1 MVGNP
6 TSTVDLERPRAVVT
20 VEFQQQRTEEN
31 MHGVQV
37 LLGQPSHPVNPKKQ
51 KRCEYPIEPTSNL
64 FFGSTLDSL
73 VGNWVTQN
81 NLVPLCRDSL
91 SNTRSNQS
99 SCGTQTRRSTALSR
113 AANVMSQ
120 PDKDRKKHIHEYCVN
135 IKKNER
141 QRKVKCG
148 AYIIFVYL

>member
-20 VEFQQQRTEEN
+20 VEFQQQKTEEN

-51 KRCEYPIEPTSNL
+51 KRCDYPIEPTSNL

-81 NLVPLCRDSL
+81 NLVQGLAQQLTIKLIQLWDSPI
-91 SNTRSNQS
+91 NRTEQS
-99 SCGTQTRRSTALSR
+99 SQC
-113 AANVMSQ
+113 SQ
-120 PDKDRKKHIHEYCVN
+120 LDKGN
-135 IKKNER
+135 IAIDMDK
-141 QRKVKCG
+141 
-148 AYIIFVYL
+148 